1 MAQPW
6 KGCGLARVPRVQ
18 RFESFIFR
26 HLRKE
31 NPMAW
36 LIVIYLLCGLT
47 TLFYI
52 CKKEKGLSYESVF
65 PIALGWP
72 IALVV
77 LLIEKYSE

>member
-1 MAQPW
+1 
-6 KGCGLARVPRVQ
+6 
-18 RFESFIFR
+18 
-26 HLRKE
+26 
-31 NPMAW
+31 MAW